1 MKRYLA
7 AIAITVLLCSLAAC
21 GEATTSTSGSS
32 TESAQL
38 SQAPSETIAPEA
50 PVSSPAPVKAVVS
63 VDYAPDELA
72 AAYTDGSSDYQ
83 VKVVF
88 TANTDIREFK
98 YLELGFKESQQNDE
112 IQFKAD
118 NVLYEMDTL
127 TPDKPLVV
135 SMLFD
140 GALPNRGIAYLDETG
155 TERFFTVSM
164 SGKDES
170 LLLTEFTPA
179 G

>member
-1 MKRYLA
+1 MKKHLA
-7 AIAITVLLCSLAAC
+7 AIFLIILLGSLTAC
-21 GEATTSTSGSS
+21 GESTATSSGV
-32 TESAQL
+32 SAAPAQS
-38 SQAPSETIAPEA
+38 SQAASETNAPESQ
-50 PVSSPAPVKAVVS
+50 VSSPAPVKAVVS

-72 AAYTDGSSDYQ
+72 AAYTDGSSDYL

-88 TANTDIREFK
+88 TANTDIREFR
-98 YLELGFKESQQNDE
+98 YLELGFKESQQNAE

-127 TPDKPLVV
+127 TPDKPFVV

-140 GALPNRGIAYLDETG
+140 GVLPDRGIAYLDEAG

>member
-21 GEATTSTSGSS
+21 GEATTPASGG
-32 TESAQL
+32 SAAPAQS
-38 SQAPSETIAPEA
+38 SQAASETNAPDE
-50 PVSSPAPVKAVVS
+50 PVSSPSPLKAVVS

-72 AAYTDGSSDYQ
+72 AAYTDGNSDYQ

-98 YLELGFKESQQNDE
+98 YLELGLSDQEQSND
-112 IQFKAD
+112 ISLKAEKI
-118 NVLYEMDTL
+118 LFEMGTL
-127 TPDKPLVV
+127 TPGKPLVV

-155 TERFFTVSM
+155 TERFFTVTM

-179 G
+179 S